1 MEKQRD
7 QGIFGALIVKEDS
20 GVIDELFTYPIAGK
34 QSDFEDRPDKHTL
47 SITEHMK
54 LDNKAK
60 SQRECTED
68 SSAVPVKGEHVSS
81 YQING
86 VKLDKAISE
95 EEQVRCFKGEVVV
108 L

>member
-1 MEKQRD
+1 M
-7 QGIFGALIVKEDS
+7 KEDN
-20 GVIDELFTYPIAGK
+20 GVINKLFTYDDVGK
-34 QSDFEDRPDKHTL
+34 YSDFEDRPDKHTL

-54 LDNKAK
+54 LDNKTK

-68 SSAVPVKGEHVSS
+68 GSAVPVKGEHVSS

-95 EEQVRCFKGEVVV
+95 EEQVRCFDGTVIIS
-108 L
+108 